1 MCFLYW
7 AILPQPLTSSSW
19 ASLSPSPLTVPA
31 LPSPS
36 HTATLSPRSLTFTT
50 APVTTSP
57 TPFPRVSPANRGNS
71 QTFLTV
77 YVKPLTLLP
86 MSAMMISFQLE
97 SRDSLVLATTHLPP
111 LTFPGSSQSGLM
123 PVLKRL

>member
-7 AILPQPLTSSSW
+7 AILPQPWTSSSW
-19 ASLSPSPLTVPA
+19 ASLSPSPLTFPA

-57 TPFPRVSPANRGNS
+57 TPSPRVSPANRVIHKLS
-71 QTFLTV
+71 
-77 YVKPLTLLP
+77 
-86 MSAMMISFQLE
+86 
-97 SRDSLVLATTHLPP
+97 
-111 LTFPGSSQSGLM
+111 
-123 PVLKRL
+123 